1 MNAPVELV
9 LQWRDLA
16 VLARRA
22 QPATNAPQLLVVRG
36 RLRLPFG
43 VLGYVQEA
51 PAGGVLVKVFVVRVV
66 RGLGLLWL
74 LDLRGRGAL
83 EEVPPG
89 EGPVEL
95 VAKSGGRNR
104 AIVARLAQGPPE
116 ARQRL
121 AVLACEAKCLVLGG
135 RVGGWAHADQEEKSR
150 GGVKEKG
157 WAHMRIKK
165 KSGEEVRNDA
175 SKRI

>member
-135 RVGGWAHADQEEKSR
+135 RVGGWAHADQEEK
-150 GGVKEKG
+150 
-157 WAHMRIKK
+157 
-165 KSGEEVRNDA
+165 
-175 SKRI
+175 